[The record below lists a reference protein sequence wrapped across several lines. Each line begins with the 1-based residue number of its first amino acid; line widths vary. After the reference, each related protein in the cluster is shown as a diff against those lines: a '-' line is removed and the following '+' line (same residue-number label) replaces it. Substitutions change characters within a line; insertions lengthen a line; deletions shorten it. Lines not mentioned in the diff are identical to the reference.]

1 MSRTQAPLISVL
13 LVVRDVQATIARTVE
28 SILDQTLSDFELIIL
43 DDGSTDGTL
52 PTIAAFRDD
61 RIRVI
66 ADDRWL
72 GLATRLNQGLDQAQ
86 GEFVARM
93 DGDDIAY
100 PQRFERQLTYLRE
113 HPEVDLVGASVI
125 VFRGDGTV
133 LGVRKPPQGHG
144 DICRGVHGF
153 SIAHPTYFGRAKWFR
168 QFRYAEDM
176 RRSQDQDLLLRA
188 HFSSRLANVPEILLG
203 YREETVSMQ
212 KAFAGRRDFT
222 RSIVRI
228 YGSNGAYHRALEGL
242 VVQSAKLAIDG
253 IAALTG
259 SSAVLLKHRATAAS
273 QVEIDQWANVWAQ
286 VTRALQERLPYH
298 ATPGTSEPP
307 RAHAAGSFRPDDPSS
322 TV

>member
-1 MSRTQAPLISVL
+1 MSHTRAPLISVL
-13 LVVRDVQATIARTVE
+13 LVVRDVQATIARTVQ
-28 SILDQTLSDFELIIL
+28 SILSQTLSDFELIIL

-52 PTIAAFRDD
+52 ATIATFRDD
-61 RIRVI
+61 RVRVI
-66 ADDRWL
+66 ADDRWM
-72 GLATRLNQGLDQAQ
+72 GLAARLNQGLDLAR

-100 PQRFERQLTYLRE
+100 PQRFERQLAYLRE
-113 HPEVDLVGASVI
+113 HSEVDLVGASVL
-125 VFRGDGTV
+125 VFRGDGTP
-133 LGVRKPPQGHG
+133 LGVRKPPEAHR

-203 YREETVSMQ
+203 YCEENVSM
-212 KAFAGRRDFT
+212 KKSFVGRRAFT
-222 RSIVRI
+222 RSILRT
-228 YGSNGAYHRALEGL
+228 YGSTGAYHRVIEAV

-253 IAALTG
+253 IAVLTG
-259 SSAVLLKHRATAAS
+259 SSAVLLKHRATPAS
-273 QVEIDQWANVWAQ
+273 QLEIDQWLNVWTQ
-286 VTRALQERLPYH
+286 VTRSLQERLPSH
-298 ATPGTSEPP
+298 ATLGTSEPP
-307 RAHAAGSFRPDDPSS
+307 TMHAAGSFRPDDPSS